1 MAMII
6 SQANSL
12 RFRRVDT
19 NLPNFDNTLLANERF
34 YNDTIETYCQRW
46 DPADTVT
53 VQIKSDSDT
62 LPTITVYSDDNTIA
76 SIVPTGSTYVSA
88 YDQDGDTTND
98 LFFFEFA
105 LNMANYPDETYL
117 VVEQGSTVYQSEP
130 FKGDPEIVTELANG
144 ETLKI
149 EYSNIDNAF
158 QIDFSTLITFTLYVK
173 AIVKDY
179 DSGGEVSIY
188 DNQDE
193 IEKLKET
200 ALRIFSFKTLEIP
213 RYLAE
218 TLKLA
223 SSMDMLVINDV
234 SFIREENP
242 EITPLENH
250 NFVYFTMSV
259 TEKEYLGVNTHDIGF
274 DCDLIPVP
282 MAEIIILNEENA
294 TGASVHE
301 VEAGYLVHVLRAK
314 WVSGTP
320 SIKLGLSV
328 GTDELVYPFEVSGT
342 LVQST
347 VAIHGDVN
355 RDSNANIYLTV
366 TGGVAHIDIQ
376 TIKNIV

>member
-1 MAMII
+1 MII

-12 RFRRVDT
+12 RFRRVDS
-19 NLPNFDNTLLANERF
+19 NLPNFDNVLLKNELF

-46 DPADTVT
+46 APSDTVK

-62 LPTITVYSDDNTIA
+62 VPTITVYSDDNTTTSIA
-76 SIVPTGSTYVSA
+76 PVGNTYKTA

-98 LFFFEFA
+98 LFFFEFN
-105 LNMANYPDETYL
+105 LDMASYPDESYVIVTQSG
-117 VVEQGSTVYQSEP
+117 VTYQSEP
-130 FKGDPEIVTELANG
+130 FKGDPEIVTELAAG

-158 QIDFSTLITFTLYVK
+158 QIDFSTLITFVLYVK

-200 ALRIFSFKTLEIP
+200 VTRIFSFKTLEIP

-223 SSMDMLVINDV
+223 SSMDMLTVNDV
-234 SFIREENP
+234 MFTREEK
-242 EITPLENH
+242 ITIEPVEGH
-250 NFVYFTMSV
+250 NFVYCSMQV

-274 DCDLIPVP
+274 DCDSIPIP
-282 MAEIIILNEENA
+282 MADIINLSEENA
-294 TGASVHE
+294 NGASVHE

-320 SIKLGLSV
+320 VIKLGLSA
-328 GTDELVYPFEVSGT
+328 GTDELVYPFSVSGT
-342 LVQST
+342 LVSST
-347 VAIHGDVN
+347 IAIHGDVN
-355 RDSNANIYLTV
+355 RDANENIYLTV
-366 TGGVAHIDIQ
+366 TGGVANIDIQ